1 MCGICGIVNYT
12 GITLKEK
19 GLVNR
24 MNECLFHRGPD
35 DGGTFFDEKLGLGHR
50 RLSILDLSER
60 AHQPMCYREKYTIVF
75 NGEIYNFIEIR
86 SELIQRGYTFSSDSD
101 TEVILAAYDCYGIDC
116 LKLFNGMWAFALW
129 DSAEKRLLL
138 SRDRFGVK
146 PLYYY
151 KNDGYFLFAS
161 EIKALLCNERIS
173 REAND
178 RIVYD
183 FLEQGL
189 ADHTE
194 ETFFRNIYKLPA
206 GTYMY
211 VNCEGKGT
219 EYCRYHELEFSS
231 KMVESN
237 TVYQKIFKSLFF
249 KSVQLRLR
257 SDVPTG
263 SCLSGGLD
271 SSAIVC
277 TVRKAAE
284 KGHEQHTFSFCAE
297 EKGLDEKEYMEEVV
311 KQTGAVPHYVY
322 GSGENLKELFE
333 KLVFIQDEP
342 FASTSILASY
352 LVYRE
357 AGSAGVKVLLDGQG
371 ADELLCG
378 YRKSRIYYVKG
389 LLQEG
394 YFFRALLE
402 LVLSVSQIKTSF
414 DIKDDLGKLKRILNM
429 DRKSEENRY
438 LRKRSEKEDFLAE
451 QGKERDF
458 QFRDIYR
465 ISLPVLLRYAD
476 RNSMAASVESRLPF
490 LDYEFA
496 EFCTGLPLS
505 EKIKNGYSK
514 VILRQAIHLP
524 EKIRK
529 RKDKLGFIA
538 PERKWL
544 KTEEDYFKSFFE
556 ASDFRAE
563 KYIRR
568 EKVLEDWDKLLMGAD
583 ENLLFRMIS
592 LEAWMKEF
600 NVRQAH

>member
-1 MCGICGIVNYT
+1 M
-12 GITLKEK
+12 
-19 GLVNR
+19 
-24 MNECLFHRGPD
+24 
-35 DGGTFFDEKLGLGHR
+35 
-50 RLSILDLSER
+50 
-60 AHQPMCYREKYTIVF
+60 
-75 NGEIYNFIEIR
+75 
-86 SELIQRGYTFSSDSD
+86 
-101 TEVILAAYDCYGIDC
+101 
-116 LKLFNGMWAFALW
+116 
-129 DSAEKRLLL
+129 
-138 SRDRFGVK
+138 
-146 PLYYY
+146 
-151 KNDGYFLFAS
+151 
-161 EIKALLCNERIS
+161 
-173 REAND
+173 
-178 RIVYD
+178 
-183 FLEQGL
+183 
-189 ADHTE
+189 
-194 ETFFRNIYKLPA
+194 
-206 GTYMY
+206 
-211 VNCEGKGT
+211 
-219 EYCRYHELEFSS
+219 
-231 KMVESN
+231 
-237 TVYQKIFKSLFF
+237 
-249 KSVQLRLR
+249 
-257 SDVPTG
+257 
-263 SCLSGGLD
+263 
-271 SSAIVC
+271 
-277 TVRKAAE
+277 
-284 KGHEQHTFSFCAE
+284 
-297 EKGLDEKEYMEEVV
+297 
-311 KQTGAVPHYVY
+311 
-322 GSGENLKELFE
+322 
-333 KLVFIQDEP
+333 
-342 FASTSILASY
+342 
-352 LVYRE
+352 
-357 AGSAGVKVLLDGQG
+357 
-371 ADELLCG
+371 
-378 YRKSRIYYVKG
+378 
-389 LLQEG
+389 
-394 YFFRALLE
+394 
-402 LVLSVSQIKTSF
+402 SVSQIKTSF

>member
-1 MCGICGIVNYT
+1 
-12 GITLKEK
+12 
-19 GLVNR
+19 
-24 MNECLFHRGPD
+24 
-35 DGGTFFDEKLGLGHR
+35 
-50 RLSILDLSER
+50 
-60 AHQPMCYREKYTIVF
+60 
-75 NGEIYNFIEIR
+75 
-86 SELIQRGYTFSSDSD
+86 
-101 TEVILAAYDCYGIDC
+101 
-116 LKLFNGMWAFALW
+116 
-129 DSAEKRLLL
+129 
-138 SRDRFGVK
+138 
-146 PLYYY
+146 
-151 KNDGYFLFAS
+151 
-161 EIKALLCNERIS
+161 
-173 REAND
+173 
-178 RIVYD
+178 
-183 FLEQGL
+183 
-189 ADHTE
+189 
-194 ETFFRNIYKLPA
+194 
-206 GTYMY
+206 
-211 VNCEGKGT
+211 
-219 EYCRYHELEFSS
+219 
-231 KMVESN
+231 
-237 TVYQKIFKSLFF
+237 
-249 KSVQLRLR
+249 
-257 SDVPTG
+257 
-263 SCLSGGLD
+263 
-271 SSAIVC
+271 
-277 TVRKAAE
+277 
-284 KGHEQHTFSFCAE
+284 
-297 EKGLDEKEYMEEVV
+297 MEEVV

-438 LRKRSEKEDFLAE
+438 LRKRSEKEDSLAE